1 MDLHFVCE
9 PVAVE
14 DVRVLHIL
22 MTSQFADIFTIGFS
36 ILGVLGVLVQS
47 QYLSWLEFL
56 TMGALDCVLAMCGWE
71 CYGTRAQPMYILLGL
86 GETLDRFIYIVNITI
101 YWVICKHYQV
111 ERIAPGSLPSSMK
124 EPVVLVVNKAD
135 GDEEVSINN

>member
-47 QYLSWLEFL
+47 QYLSWLEF
-56 TMGALDCVLAMCGWE
+56 
-71 CYGTRAQPMYILLGL
+71 
-86 GETLDRFIYIVNITI
+86 
-101 YWVICKHYQV
+101 
-111 ERIAPGSLPSSMK
+111 
-124 EPVVLVVNKAD
+124 
-135 GDEEVSINN
+135 